1 MVEQILLAFAC
12 FAAVSAIVWFVLRN
26 TYRSYDN
33 ERIHVSPLA
42 FVGLFILSA
51 IPLVNLAFIL
61 IFAFWMVI
69 SINDGKYFFKWKMSK
84 IGGWIDRQHK
94 RLTKNINK

>member
-1 MVEQILLAFAC
+1 MGEQILLALAC
-12 FAAVSAIVWFVLRN
+12 FAAVSTTVWFVLRN

-33 ERIHVSPLA
+33 ERIHVSPLG

-51 IPLVNLAFIL
+51 IPLVNLAFIV
-61 IFAFWMVI
+61 IFAFWMLI
-69 SINDGKYFFKWKMSK
+69 SIYDGKYFFQWKRSK
-84 IGGWIDRQHK
+84 IGGWIDRQCK

>member
-1 MVEQILLAFAC
+1 MALAC
-12 FAAVSAIVWFVLRN
+12 FAAVSATVWFVLRN

-33 ERIHVSPLA
+33 ERIHVSPLT

-51 IPLVNLAFIL
+51 IPLVNIAFIM
-61 IFAFWMVI
+61 IFAFWLMI
-69 SINDGKYFFKWKMSK
+69 SVNDGKYFFQWKTPK
-84 IGGWIDRQHK
+84 IGGWIGRQCK